1 MVLVVVIETKVFTTL
16 FIHIGIY
23 IFLEGVFV
31 VFFSDYDQST
41 ENWRFFLAHFPL
53 IAYRFF

>member
-31 VFFSDYDQST
+31 VFLAIMISQQKIGG
-41 ENWRFFLAHFPL
+41 FLAHFPL
-53 IAYRFF
+53 IAYRVF